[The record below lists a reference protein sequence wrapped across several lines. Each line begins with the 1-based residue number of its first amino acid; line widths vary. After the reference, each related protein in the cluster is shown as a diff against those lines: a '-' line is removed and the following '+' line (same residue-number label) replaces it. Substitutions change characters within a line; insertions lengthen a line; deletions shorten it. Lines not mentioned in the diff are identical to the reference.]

1 MCQPAASMGSL
12 RMVQAK
18 KKKKKISNMA
28 SAGST
33 KGSFACDTPYQLM
46 YQVRSS

>member
-12 RMVQAK
+12 RMVQA